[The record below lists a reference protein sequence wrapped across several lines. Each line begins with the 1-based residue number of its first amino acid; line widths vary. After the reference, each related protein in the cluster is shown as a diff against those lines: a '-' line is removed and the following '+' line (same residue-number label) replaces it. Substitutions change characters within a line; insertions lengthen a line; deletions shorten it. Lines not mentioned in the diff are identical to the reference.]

1 MPDRQTRSSTFPSR
15 TLKLLLE
22 SRMLGIRAGDD
33 HKFTGIWFVVVGNRL
48 FVRPWNDKPTGWHRA
63 LLRDRRGAITVG
75 DREIPVRA
83 RASRS
88 EALFDAVDAAYASKY
103 HTKGS
108 QKWVRGFATPR
119 RRRTTTELL
128 PATSA
133 RV

>member
-1 MPDRQTRSSTFPSR
+1 MPEKQKSRSTFPPR
-15 TLKLLLE
+15 VLNLLLE

-48 FVRPWNDKPTGWHRA
+48 FVRPWNDKPAGWHRA
-63 LLRDRRGAITVG
+63 LLRDRRGAIKVG

-88 EALFDAVDAAYASKY
+88 ESLFDAIDAAYASKY
-103 HTKGS
+103 DTKAS
-108 QKWVRGFATPR
+108 QVWVRGFATPR

-128 PATSA
+128 PATSTRA
-133 RV
+133 